1 MQLRRVR
8 GRPHRQ
14 DVRVH
19 GTHLHHVGVV
29 WLVAPAGGV
38 VVDVQDG
45 DVHLEHGTTLAHN
58 ITVWGLMERFR
69 YRKSTSSDKVRS
81 ATFNKKLTAK
91 ICK

>member
-1 MQLRRVR
+1 MQQSVLQNALNLNLNLKLAAVMQLRRVR

-45 DVHLEHGTTLAHN
+45 DVHLEHGTT
-58 ITVWGLMERFR
+58 
-69 YRKSTSSDKVRS
+69 
-81 ATFNKKLTAK
+81 
-91 ICK
+91 